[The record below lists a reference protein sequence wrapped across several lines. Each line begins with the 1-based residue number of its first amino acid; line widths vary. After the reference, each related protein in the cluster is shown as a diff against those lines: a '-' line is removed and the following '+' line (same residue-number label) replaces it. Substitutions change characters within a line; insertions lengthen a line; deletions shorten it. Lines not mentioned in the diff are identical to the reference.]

1 VLRKAL
7 EETIEV
13 ANLKVKLQTSE
24 SAIQELR
31 QRQISK
37 PKLEAE
43 VPAAAKAENADI
55 KDSEETKHGE
65 LSD

>member
-1 VLRKAL
+1 MLRKAL

-24 SAIQELR
+24 SAIQVLR
-31 QRQISK
+31 QRQT
-37 PKLEAE
+37 
-43 VPAAAKAENADI
+43 PAAAKAENADI